1 METLIVHPDNKEQL
15 DALKTFMKAFKIPFE
30 EQKSTY
36 YPEFVAMVR
45 QGDEDIKAGKG
56 IKVDV
61 DNLWK

>member
-15 DALKTFMKAFKIPFE
+15 DALKTFMKAFKISFE
-30 EQKSTY
+30 EKQSAY
-36 YPEFVAMVR
+36 DPEFVAMVL

-56 IKVDV
+56 VKVDV